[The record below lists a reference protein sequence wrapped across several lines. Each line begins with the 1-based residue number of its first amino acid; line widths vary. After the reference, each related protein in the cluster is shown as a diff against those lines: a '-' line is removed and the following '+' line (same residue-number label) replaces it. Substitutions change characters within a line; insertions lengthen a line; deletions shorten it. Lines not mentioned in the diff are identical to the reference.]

1 MYRSILS
8 LAAAIGLVACANT
21 PDNTARPAAAS
32 VSALEA
38 SLAAS
43 GQVIMSC
50 YAVPHCASVAPKP
63 KIKAAY
69 DAAYNSV
76 TQAQTLADAGGKP
89 DMVATAATT
98 SALEALVAQLPV
110 QQIPTS
116 TK

>member
-1 MYRSILS
+1 MLRHLLIASGAVLG
-8 LAAAIGLVACANT
+8 LAACANT

-50 YAVPHCASVAPKP
+50 YAVPDCVKVAPKA

-69 DAAYNSV
+69 DAAYDSV
-76 TQAQTLADAGGKP
+76 TQAQTLADAGGHP
-89 DMVATAATT
+89 DMVATAAAT
-98 SALEALVAQLPV
+98 SALQALVSQLPV
-110 QQIPTS
+110 TS
-116 TK
+116 K